1 MEGSHTPAPADEA
14 ADHDRLRL
22 VPTTTLGLAE
32 RLAGRLD
39 RHLVRFAEHLREGLL
54 AASVA
59 VGLEVM
65 GELMDAEVT
74 DLAGPKGKHNPARTA
89 KRHGSQDGSVT
100 LGGRRVQVRRPRIRT
115 VGDDEH
121 ELPLASYDSF
131 TSADLLADGVVAR
144 MLGGLSTRGYPVG
157 LEPVGSRVEQA
168 ATGTS
173 HSAVSRRFV
182 TATAERLDQLLHRP
196 LGGQRW
202 LVVFLD
208 GFGMGEHLLVGALGV
223 TADGTKVPL
232 GVVEGTTENTA
243 VCTRLVTGLR
253 DRGLDTEHGV
263 LFVIDGGK
271 ALAAAVRG
279 TFGAN
284 ALIQRCRRHK
294 ERNVLD
300 HLPEAERPLIQRRL
314 RSAWATPDAEQAQHE
329 LETLARG
336 LARQRPG
343 AAASLREGLAETL
356 TVNRLG
362 VGGKLLQT
370 LESTNPVESMIEI
383 VRDHAGRVK
392 RWSSGEMALRWAAAG
407 MLAAEAQFRRVK
419 GYRELPA
426 LAAALEQATTDDRP
440 PTSPSPPDPMIRYGG
455 PTQIQRPTGQPL
467 PEISAM
473 ACWATWV
480 RPRAPQA
487 KATNP
492 TTRPTPLPR
501 SP

>member
-1 MEGSHTPAPADEA
+1 MQDSHTPGAFDEIA
-14 ADHDRLRL
+14 ARDRLRL
-22 VPTTTLGLAE
+22 VPATTLGLAE

-39 RHLVRFAEHLREGLL
+39 GHLARFAEHMREGLL

-59 VGLEVM
+59 VGLDVM
-65 GELMDAEVT
+65 AELMEAEVT

-89 KRHGSQDGSVT
+89 KRHGSEHGTVT
-100 LGGRRVQVRRPRIRT
+100 LGGRRVGVRRPRVRT

-121 ELPLASYDSF
+121 ELPVTSYERF

-157 LEPVGSRVEQA
+157 LEPVGASVEQTA
-168 ATGTS
+168 SGTS

-182 TATAERLDQLLHRP
+182 AATAERLTALLGRP

-202 LVVFLD
+202 LIVFLD
-208 GFGMGEHLLVGALGV
+208 GFSMGEHLLVGALGV

-253 DRGLDTEHGV
+253 DRGLDAERGV
-263 LFVIDGGK
+263 LFVLDGGK
-271 ALAAAVRG
+271 ALAAAVRNV
-279 TFGAN
+279 FGGK
-284 ALIQRCRRHK
+284 ALVQRCRRHK

-300 HLPEAERPLIQRRL
+300 HLPEAERLLIQRRL
-314 RSAWATPDAEQAQHE
+314 RAAWATQDAEQAQQE

-336 LARQRPG
+336 LARKRPG

-362 VGGKLLQT
+362 VGGKLIKT
-370 LESTNPVESMIEI
+370 VESTNPVESMIEI

-392 RWSSGEMALRWAAAG
+392 RWSSGEMALRWTAAG

-419 GYRELPA
+419 GYQELPA
-426 LAAALEQATTDDRP
+426 LAAALEHATADK
-440 PTSPSPPDPMIRYGG
+440 
-455 PTQIQRPTGQPL
+455 PL
-467 PEISAM
+467 ADL
-473 ACWATWV
+473 AVTA
-480 RPRAPQA
+480 
-487 KATNP
+487 
-492 TTRPTPLPR
+492 
-501 SP
+501 

>member
-1 MEGSHTPAPADEA
+1 MQDSHTPAPADEA
-14 ADHDRLRL
+14 ADPDRLRL
-22 VPTTTLGLAE
+22 VGTATLGLAE

-39 RHLVRFAEHLREGLL
+39 GHLARFAEHMREGLL

-100 LGGRRVQVRRPRIRT
+100 LGGRRVPVRRPRVRT

-121 ELPLASYDSF
+121 ELPLASYDTF

-157 LEPVGSRVEQA
+157 LEPVGCRVEQA

-173 HSAVSRRFV
+173 RSAVSRRFV

-196 LGGQRW
+196 LDGQRW

-232 GVVEGTTENTA
+232 GVVEGTTENAA

-253 DRGLDTEHGV
+253 DRGLDAERGV

-271 ALAAAVRG
+271 ALGAAVRG
-279 TFGAN
+279 VFGAN
-284 ALIQRCRRHK
+284 ALVQRCRRHK

-300 HLPEAERPLIQRRL
+300 HLPEAERPLVQRRL
-314 RSAWATPDAEQAQHE
+314 RAGWATPDPRQAGAE
-329 LETLARG
+329 LEQLASSLARK
-336 LARQRPG
+336 RPG
-343 AAASLREGLAETL
+343 AAASLHEGLAETL

-370 LESTNPVESMIEI
+370 IESTNPVESMIEI

-419 GYRELPA
+419 GYQELPQ
-426 LAAALEQATTDDRP
+426 LASALERATASEPGLLDLAVT
-440 PTSPSPPDPMIRYGG
+440 
-455 PTQIQRPTGQPL
+455 
-467 PEISAM
+467 A
-473 ACWATWV
+473 
-480 RPRAPQA
+480 
-487 KATNP
+487 
-492 TTRPTPLPR
+492 
-501 SP
+501 

>member
-1 MEGSHTPAPADEA
+1 MQDSHTPAPADEA
-14 ADHDRLRL
+14 ADRDRLRL
-22 VPTTTLGLAE
+22 VPTATLGLAE

-39 RHLVRFAEHLREGLL
+39 GHLARFAEHLREGLL

-100 LGGRRVQVRRPRIRT
+100 LGGRRVPVRRPRVRT

-121 ELPLASYDSF
+121 ELPLESYDTF

-157 LEPVGSRVEQA
+157 LEPVGQQVEQT

-196 LGGQRW
+196 LDGQRW

-232 GVVEGTTENTA
+232 GVVEGTTENAA

-253 DRGLDTEHGV
+253 DRGLDAEHGV

-284 ALIQRCRRHK
+284 TLLQRCRRHK

-314 RSAWATPDAEQAQHE
+314 RAAWATPTPQQARAE
-329 LETLARG
+329 LEALVRSLARK
-336 LARQRPG
+336 RPG

-370 LESTNPVESMIEI
+370 VESTNPMESMIEI

-419 GYRELPA
+419 GYQELPA
-426 LAAALEQATTDDRP
+426 LAAALEQATTDDR
-440 PTSPSPPDPMIRYGG
+440 
-455 PTQIQRPTGQPL
+455 RPLDLAVT
-467 PEISAM
+467 A
-473 ACWATWV
+473 
-480 RPRAPQA
+480 
-487 KATNP
+487 
-492 TTRPTPLPR
+492 
-501 SP
+501 

>member
-1 MEGSHTPAPADEA
+1 MQDSHTPVAAAQTADG
-14 ADHDRLRL
+14 DRLRL
-22 VPTTTLGLAE
+22 VPTATLGLSE

-39 RHLVRFAEHLREGLL
+39 GHLARFVEHMREGLL
-54 AASVA
+54 AASTA

-65 GELMDAEVT
+65 AELMETEIT

-89 KRHGSQDGSVT
+89 KRHGGQDGTVT
-100 LGGRRVQVRRPRIRT
+100 LGGRRVPVRRPRVRT
-115 VGDDEH
+115 VGNDEH
-121 ELPLASYDSF
+121 ELTLESYATFVS
-131 TSADLLADGVVAR
+131 TDLLAEGVVAR
-144 MLGGLSTRGYPVG
+144 MLGGLSTRSYPVG
-157 LEPVGSRVEQA
+157 LEPVGAQVEQT

-182 TATAERLDQLLHRP
+182 TATAERLTELLARP

-232 GVVEGTTENTA
+232 GVVEGTTENKA

-253 DRGLDTEHGV
+253 DRGLDVECGV
-263 LFVIDGGK
+263 LFVLDGGK
-271 ALAAAVRG
+271 ALDAAVRG
-279 TFGAN
+279 VFGPK
-284 ALIQRCRRHK
+284 ALVQRCRRHK
-294 ERNVLD
+294 ERNVTD

-314 RSAWATPDAEQAQHE
+314 RSAWANPDPQQARAE
-329 LETLARG
+329 LEALARS

-419 GYRELPA
+419 GYQELPQLA
-426 LAAALEQATTDDRP
+426 LALERATAEESVLLDLPAAV
-440 PTSPSPPDPMIRYGG
+440 GG
-455 PTQIQRPTGQPL
+455 
-467 PEISAM
+467 
-473 ACWATWV
+473 
-480 RPRAPQA
+480 
-487 KATNP
+487 
-492 TTRPTPLPR
+492 
-501 SP
+501 